1 MIKVKSANKM
11 VAETYWLK
19 SHFVTVDS
27 KPFTSIFPW
36 FSVWPQKMLKTFL
49 DKKDSTG
56 ALFEICNKKT
66 LSRLSSLNVC
76 LRLGLWVH
84 LTIKLGEI

>member
-36 FSVWPQKMLKTFL
+36 FSVWPQKMLK
-49 DKKDSTG
+49 
-56 ALFEICNKKT
+56 
-66 LSRLSSLNVC
+66 V
-76 LRLGLWVH
+76 LR
-84 LTIKLGEI
+84 